1 MIEREYKYING
12 NTAVKPERK
21 IREKEK
27 DLNYEKYLKAKLRRE
42 LLKKKEKTR
51 RGLAI
56 IQVAVVTLALGLIII
71 HRSAGIYSAQKNV
84 GEIKKEIGI
93 LNGENEAIKVELLKN
108 SSLKR
113 IEENAKK
120 KVNMVE
126 AKKGTKVNVDL
137 TTNHLGELMNN
148 K

>member
-1 MIEREYKYING
+1 MIEREFKYING

-21 IREKEK
+21 VKRNEKE
-27 DLNYEKYLKAKLRRE
+27 LNYEKYLKAKLKRE
-42 LLKKKEKTR
+42 ALRKKEKAKK
-51 RGLAI
+51 GLAI
-56 IQVAVVTLALGLIII
+56 IQVAMVTLGLGLITIY
-71 HRSAGIYSAQKNV
+71 RNAEIYSMQKGM
-84 GEIKKEIGI
+84 GEVKKEINI
-93 LNGENEAIKVELLKN
+93 LNSENEAIKVELLKN

-120 KVNMVE
+120 KVNMIE
-126 AKKGTKVNVDL
+126 ASEGTKVNIDL